1 MFYQQKAS
9 VWESFTK
16 VIMGV
21 NCVAELPAQIRL
33 RDPKAIV
40 IVTDPGVSS
49 TAFYAKCV
57 EYIASAGIPYEI
69 FDKVEAEAPLRNV
82 NEVCEII
89 KRTSAELV
97 IAIGGGSAIDVT
109 KLATVLATNGGK
121 GTDWA
126 GYDKYP
132 LPGVPFFT
140 VPTTAGT
147 SAEVT
152 SMAVIHDEETN
163 VKFTVG
169 HAAYG
174 SAKITFL
181 DGSCLASCPA
191 KVIGVC
197 GIDALSH
204 SFESFISLKA
214 NPMTEATSLQGI
226 RLISRNLRAVYGN
239 SENVFAAQDLLIGST
254 MGGMAFTST
263 GCGHMHNIGRFVG
276 PKFHVNHGTSIAL
289 VMPSVARFNFSAQ
302 MEKYRQIAAAMG
314 EDVSHVP
321 DREVGE
327 VVVKALK
334 ALISDVGIHVSLKD
348 MNPTKADFEE
358 IADDAMA
365 AYKAH
370 YHLKNPRKTTREN
383 FIEILEDC
391 CR

>member
-1 MFYQQKAS
+1 MFYQQKATA
-9 VWESFTK
+9 WESFTK
-16 VIMGV
+16 VIMGI
-21 NCVAELPAQIRL
+21 NCIDQLPAQIKA
-33 RDPKAIV
+33 RDPKALV

-49 TAFYAKCV
+49 TLFYARCR
-57 EYIASAGIPYEI
+57 EYIASTGIPCSV

-82 NEVCEII
+82 DEVCETI
-89 KRTSAELV
+89 KSTGAGLV
-97 IAIGGGSAIDVT
+97 IAIGGGSSIDVT
-109 KLATVLATNGGK
+109 KLATVLATNGGR

-126 GYDKYP
+126 GYDRYP

-147 SAEVT
+147 SSEVT

-169 HAAYG
+169 HADYG
-174 SAKITFL
+174 SAKVTFL
-181 DGSCLASCPA
+181 DGTSLASCPA

-204 SFESFISLKA
+204 NFESYISLKA
-214 NPMTEATSLQGI
+214 NPMTEATALQGL
-226 RLISRNLRAVYGN
+226 RLVSRNLRAVYGN
-239 SENVFAAQDLLIGST
+239 SDNVFAAQDLLIGST

-263 GCGHMHNIGRFVG
+263 GCGFMHNVGRFVG

-289 VMPSVARFNFSAQ
+289 VMPSVARFNFPAQ
-302 MEKYRQIAAAMG
+302 MEKYRQIAIAMG

-321 DREVGE
+321 DHEVGE

-334 ALISDVGIHVSLKD
+334 ALIADVGITVSLKD
-348 MNPTKADFEE
+348 LSPTRQDFEE

-365 AYKAH
+365 AYQAH
-370 YHLKNPRKTTREN
+370 YYLKNPRKATRES

>member
-16 VIMGV
+16 VIMGI
-21 NCVAELPAQIRL
+21 NCIEQLPTQIKL
-33 RDPKAIV
+33 RDPKAIMV
-40 IVTDPGVSS
+40 VTDPGVSS
-49 TAFYAKCV
+49 TPFYAKCMD
-57 EYIASAGIPYEI
+57 YIASSGIPYSV

-89 KRTSAELV
+89 KRTGAELA
-97 IAIGGGSAIDVT
+97 IAIGGGSSIDVT

-126 GYDKYP
+126 GYDRY
-132 LPGVPFFT
+132 LIPGVPFFT
-140 VPTTAGT
+140 IPTTAGT
-147 SAEVT
+147 SSEVT

-163 VKFTVG
+163 IKFTVG

-204 SFESFISLKA
+204 SFESYISLKA
-214 NPMTEATSLQGI
+214 NPMTEAISLQGI
-226 RLISRNLRAVYGN
+226 RLISKNLRAVYGN

-263 GCGHMHNIGRFVG
+263 GCGHMHNVGRFVG

-289 VMPSVARFNFSAQ
+289 VMPSVARFNFPAQ
-302 MEKYRQIAAAMG
+302 MEKYRQIAIAMG
-314 EDVSHVP
+314 EDVSGVP
-321 DREVGE
+321 DHEVGE
-327 VVVKALK
+327 VVAKALK
-334 ALISDVGIHVSLKD
+334 ALIADVGIRVSLKD
-348 MNPTKADFEE
+348 MSPTAADFEA
-358 IADDAMA
+358 IADDAMD

-370 YHLKNPRKTTREN
+370 YYLKNPRKTTREN